1 MNSAENDPGAPGIAE
16 SRGTDPNLKMQRL
29 LMPIDFTVP
38 IGFTPASLHA
48 LRSSARMSEKMGGA
62 VCLPHVVNCRATIET
77 AASENSDLII
87 MAIHD
92 HKGMQ
97 RVFRRDTCRLVET
110 EASGH
115 VLTLH
120 RDDADEVEPK
130 SCRGTARRGS
140 ANGWGRCF

>member
-1 MNSAENDPGAPGIAE
+1 MNSAEKPGAPGIAE
-16 SRGTDPNLKMQRL
+16 SRGTDPSLKTQRL
-29 LMPIDFTVP
+29 LAP

-48 LRSSARMSEKMGGA
+48 PRSSARMAEKMRGA
-62 VCLPHVVNCRATIET
+62 VCLPHLVNCRAIIET

-92 HKGMQ
+92 HEGMQ
-97 RVFRRDTCRLVET
+97 RAFRRDTCRQVEA
-110 EASGH
+110 EASCH

-120 RDDADEVEPK
+120 RDDAGEVEPK
-130 SCRGTARRGS
+130 LRKGPVRRGS